1 MNQPSLAQP
10 PDDPESSIGSGS
22 LDRLA
27 QLVMDRLA
35 LSLDVAAAKYFN
47 GGPIDDPIREH
58 QILASMVRELNGFGR
73 HQQIARQFLADQIE
87 ANKIVQRQLHQ
98 RWHEHPEEVPAVRR
112 SLSAEIRPDLDNITA
127 QMIREF
133 MDMVEVPHVRYGYIE
148 YLVDAKLLTKMPSS
162 DLQKAHRD
170 AAVFAL
176 QSFVTEL
183 RIPERAHTSVTTCGS
198 TNGTATR
205 SYSPGLRPPTRS

>member
-1 MNQPSLAQP
+1 MNHPAPAQP
-10 PDDPESSIGSGS
+10 PDGPESCIGSGA

-27 QLVMDRLA
+27 GLVIERLA

-58 QILASMVRELNGFGR
+58 QILESATRELNGFGFP
-73 HQQIARQFLADQIE
+73 QQIARQFLADQLE
-87 ANKIVQRQLHQ
+87 ANKIVQRRLHQ
-98 RWHEHPEEVPAVRR
+98 RWHEHPEEVPAARR

-133 MDMVEVPHVRYGYIE
+133 THMNELRHMRYGYIE
-148 YLVDAKLLTKMPSS
+148 DLVDAKLLTKMPSQ

-176 QSFVTEL
+176 KSFVTDLHLL
-183 RIPERAHTSVTTCGS
+183 R
-198 TNGTATR
+198 
-205 SYSPGLRPPTRS
+205 

>member
-10 PDDPESSIGSGS
+10 PDDPENSIGSSGP

-47 GGPIDDPIREH
+47 GGPIDDPIRERK
-58 QILASMVRELNGFGR
+58 ILASMVRQLDGFVR
-73 HQQIARQFLADQIE
+73 HQQIARQFLADQID

-98 RWHEHPEEVPAVRR
+98 RWYEHPEEIPAVRR

-127 QMIREF
+127 QMILEF
-133 MDMVEVPHVRYGYIE
+133 AHMVEVPHVRYGYME
-148 YLVDAKLLTKMPSS
+148 YLVDAKLLTKMPSP
-162 DLQKAHRD
+162 DLQKAYRD

-176 QSFVTEL
+176 QTFVTE
-183 RIPERAHTSVTTCGS
+183 
-198 TNGTATR
+198 
-205 SYSPGLRPPTRS
+205 

>member
-1 MNQPSLAQP
+1 MNHPAPAQP
-10 PDDPESSIGSGS
+10 PDDPETCIGSGV

-27 QLVMDRLA
+27 GLVIERLA

-58 QILASMVRELNGFGR
+58 QILESMTRELQGPGLP
-73 HQQIARQFLADQIE
+73 QQIARQFLADQLE

-98 RWHEHPEEVPAVRR
+98 RWHEHPEEVPAARR
-112 SLSAEIRPDLDNITA
+112 SLSEEIRPDLDSITA
-127 QMIREF
+127 QMIGEF
-133 MDMVEVPHVRYGYIE
+133 THMNEVRHVRYGYIE
-148 YLVDAKLLTKMPSS
+148 DLVDAKLLTKMPSQ

-176 QSFVTEL
+176 KSFVTDLHLL
-183 RIPERAHTSVTTCGS
+183 R
-198 TNGTATR
+198 
-205 SYSPGLRPPTRS
+205 

>member
-1 MNQPSLAQP
+1 MNHPPLAQP
-10 PDDPESSIGSGS
+10 PDDPENSIGSGPF
-22 LDRLA
+22 DRLA
-27 QLVMDRLA
+27 ELVIERLA
-35 LSLDVAAAKYFN
+35 LSLDVAAAKYLK

-58 QILASMVRELNGFGR
+58 QILESMTRELNGFWLP
-73 HQQIARQFLADQIE
+73 QQTARQFLADQLE

-98 RWHEHPEEVPAVRR
+98 RWHEHPEEVPATRR

-133 MDMVEVPHVRYGYIE
+133 THMEEVPHVKYGYIE
-148 YLVDAKLLTKMPSS
+148 DLVDAKFPTKMPSP
-162 DLQKAHRD
+162 DLQKVHRD

-183 RIPERAHTSVTTCGS
+183 RILRRGVTLG
-198 TNGTATR
+198 GRMAV
-205 SYSPGLRPPTRS
+205 PG

>member
-1 MNQPSLAQP
+1 MNHPALAQP
-10 PDDPESSIGSGS
+10 PDDSENCIGSGP

-27 QLVMDRLA
+27 RLVIERLV
-35 LSLDVAAAKYFN
+35 LSHDVAAAKYLK
-47 GGPIDDPIREH
+47 GGPIDDPIRER
-58 QILASMVRELNGFGR
+58 QILESMTRELDGFGPP
-73 HQQIARQFLADQIE
+73 QQIARQFLADQLE

-98 RWHEHPEEVPAVRR
+98 RWREHPEEIPATRR

-133 MDMVEVPHVRYGYIE
+133 SHMREVQHVRYGYIE
-148 YLVDAKLLTKMPSS
+148 DLVDAKLLAMTPSP
-162 DLQKAHRD
+162 DLQKVHRD

-183 RIPERAHTSVTTCGS
+183 HIFRCGVTSQPGRSGQRALV
-198 TNGTATR
+198 A
-205 SYSPGLRPPTRS
+205 

>member
-1 MNQPSLAQP
+1 MNHPAVAQP
-10 PDDPESSIGSGS
+10 PGGPENNIGSGP

-27 QLVMDRLA
+27 ELAIERLA
-35 LSLDVAAAKYFN
+35 LSLDVAAAKYFS
-47 GGPIDDPIREH
+47 GGPIADSIREQ
-58 QILASMVRELNGFGR
+58 QILESMTRELNGFGLP
-73 HQQIARQFLADQIE
+73 QQIARQFFSDQLE

-98 RWHEHPEEVPAVRR
+98 RWHAHPEEIPAARR

-133 MDMVEVPHVRYGYIE
+133 ARMEEVPHVRYGYIE
-148 YLVDAKLLTKMPSS
+148 DLVDAKLLAKMPSP

-176 QSFVTEL
+176 RSFVTEL
-183 RIPERAHTSVTTCGS
+183 RRVLIHLLDISS
-198 TNGTATR
+198 
-205 SYSPGLRPPTRS
+205 